1 MPDKVALVVG
11 ASRGLGLGYVR
22 ELAARGWKVVATAR
36 NPEAASELNALAQ
49 ASGGAVEVEAFDSR
63 DRVGLARLS
72 AKLSTRMLDL
82 LMVVAGIAGPTGDEL
97 NAPEGDIADVFLTNA
112 VAPLRI
118 AEALKGNVRDGSG
131 VIAMITSGLGS
142 VAAPP
147 PMPGVMLYKASK
159 AALNSM
165 TRSFTFALADR
176 KLTVLSISPGWVRT
190 DMGGPAAPLSVE
202 QSATGVI
209 NLIEAKAGTGQHG
222 FYGVQGETIPW

>member
-1 MPDKVALVVG
+1 MTDKLALVIG
-11 ASRGLGLGYVR
+11 ASRGLGLAYTR
-22 ELAARGWKVVATAR
+22 ELAARGWKVIATAR
-36 NPEAASELNALAQ
+36 NPATAADLKALADG
-49 ASGGAVEVEAFDSR
+49 SGGAIEVEALDSK
-63 DRVGLARLS
+63 DRAELAVLA
-72 AKLSTRMLDL
+72 AKLAGRTLDL

-97 NAPEGDIADVFLTNA
+97 GAPEDDIANVFLTNS
-112 VAPLRI
+112 VAPVRI

-165 TRSFTFALADR
+165 TRSFIMALGER
-176 KLTVLSISPGWVRT
+176 KLTVLSVSPGWVRT

-209 NLIEAKAGTGQHG
+209 NLVEAKAGTGAHG
-222 FYGVQGETIPW
+222 FYGLQGETIPW